1 MRQVREVSR
10 MAIEMAEQPTALA
23 ALIERRTE
31 IEAAVAAVAPRPLAG
46 TVLVA
51 RGSSDHAAAGGRYLL
66 EIAGGRPTALGS
78 PSVTSR
84 YGASIDFSGYLVI
97 ALSQSG
103 QTPEISA
110 YLAGARAA
118 GGVGIAITNDASSP
132 LAETADL
139 TIDLATGPERA
150 VPATKTVTAEI
161 LALIMVAGAL
171 GGGPIDAGGLAE
183 LPAQVAAVLADQG
196 PPAAVAAQLADAA
209 RILTVGRGIMQGA
222 ALETALK
229 IEEITGKMVASHS
242 AADFLHG
249 PIAIADAELP
259 VIAFDPPGPTHPDVA
274 ELVEKL
280 RARGCLVHVAGSEPG
295 AELPLPAAP
304 EAMASILGVVR
315 GQQVASSL
323 AALLGLDPDR
333 PAGLTK
339 VTVT

>member
-1 MRQVREVSR
+1 MRQVREMSR
-10 MAIEMAEQPTALA
+10 MATEMAEQPTALA

-31 IEAAVAAVAPRPLAG
+31 IEASVAAVAPRPLAG

-66 EIAGGRPTALGS
+66 EMASGRPTALGS
-78 PSVTSR
+78 PSITSR

-103 QTPEISA
+103 QTPEISD
-110 YLAGARAA
+110 YLARARAA
-118 GGVGIAITNDASSP
+118 GGVGIAITNDAGSP
-132 LAETADL
+132 LADAADL

-150 VPATKTVTAEI
+150 VPATKTVTAEM

-171 GGGPIDAGGLAE
+171 GQGPVDLDRLEE

-196 PPAAVAAQLADAA
+196 AAEAVAAQLASAA
-209 RILTVGRGIMQGA
+209 RILTVARGILQGA

-249 PIAIADAELP
+249 PIAIADADLP
-259 VIAFDPPGPTHPDVA
+259 VIAFDSPGPTHTDVA
-274 ELVEKL
+274 ELVGKL
-280 RARGCLVHVAGSEPG
+280 RARGCAVHVAGPDPS

-304 EAMASILGVVR
+304 EPLASILGVVR
-315 GQQVASSL
+315 GQQIASSL
-323 AALLGLDPDR
+323 AALLDLDPDR

>member
-1 MRQVREVSR
+1 MRQVREMSR
-10 MAIEMAEQPTALA
+10 MATEMAEQPLALT
-23 ALIERRTE
+23 ALIERRGE
-31 IEAAVAAVAPRPLAG
+31 IEAAVAAVAPRQLAG

-66 EIAGGRPTALGS
+66 EMASGRPTALGS
-78 PSVTSR
+78 PSITSR
-84 YGASIDFSGYLVI
+84 YGAKVDFSGYLVI

-103 QTPEISA
+103 QTPEIA
-110 YLAGARAA
+110 VYLERARAA
-118 GGVGIAITNDASSP
+118 GAVGIAITNDASSP
-132 LAETADL
+132 LSGAADL

-150 VPATKTVTAEI
+150 VPATKTVTAEM

-171 GGGPIDAGGLAE
+171 GGEPVDPDRLEA
-183 LPAQVAAVLADQG
+183 LPAQVEAVLADQG
-196 PPAAVAAQLADAA
+196 PAAAVAAQLAGAD
-209 RILTVGRGIMQGA
+209 RILTVARGILQGA

-249 PIAIADAELP
+249 PIAIAAADLP
-259 VIAFDPPGPTHPDVA
+259 VIAFDSPGPTHPDVA
-274 ELVEKL
+274 GLVEKL
-280 RARGCLVHVAGSEPG
+280 RVRGCAVHVAGPEPS
-295 AELPLPAAP
+295 AELPWPAAP
-304 EAMASILGVVR
+304 EALAPILGVVR

-323 AALLGLDPDR
+323 AALLGVDPDR